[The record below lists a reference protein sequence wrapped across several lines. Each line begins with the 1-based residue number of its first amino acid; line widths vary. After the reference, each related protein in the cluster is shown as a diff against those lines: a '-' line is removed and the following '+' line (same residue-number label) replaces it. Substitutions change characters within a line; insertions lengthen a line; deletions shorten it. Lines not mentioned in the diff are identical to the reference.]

1 MVIRSKTF
9 CESYHEDIKLM
20 NTIWSK
26 VWMGLFG
33 LGMLVLPF
41 ATDTYIVYMVNLSC
55 IATVAALGLN
65 LLTGFTGQISLG
77 HAAFLAIG
85 AYTGAIL
92 GEGLG
97 MPFWITVPAAGLV
110 AAMAGVLVG
119 IPCLRLKGL
128 YLAMATMSFGVM
140 VEYILVTWKGLT
152 GGERGM
158 YMPELNI
165 FGLVLDTDEKIYYFL
180 LALTALM
187 VIAAKNIVRTRVGRA
202 FIAVRDRDIAAE
214 VMGVDLTLYKV
225 TAFALG
231 AFYAGVAGVMY
242 AYVMGHIHPEHFTLM
257 SSVEYLAMVIVGGLG
272 SVLGAIFGAV
282 YIVVMPEFIK
292 LTSQAVEKVIPAMA
306 GRYDEEWNIAA
317 FGLSIMLFLIFE
329 PEGLNG
335 IWQRIKTGFKNW
347 PFTF

>member
-1 MVIRSKTF
+1 
-9 CESYHEDIKLM
+9 
-20 NTIWSK
+20 
-26 VWMGLFG
+26 MGLFAV
-33 LGMLVLPF
+33 GMLVLPF
-41 ATDTYIVYMVNLSC
+41 ATDTYIVYLVNLSC

-110 AAMAGVLVG
+110 AALAGILVG

-140 VEYILVTWKGLT
+140 VEFILVTWKGLT

-158 YMPELNI
+158 FMPELDF
-165 FGLVLDTDEKIYYFL
+165 FGLVLDTDERIYYFL
-180 LALTALM
+180 LIVTALM
-187 VIAAKNIVRTRVGRA
+187 VIAAKNIVRTRMGRA

-214 VMGVDLTLYKV
+214 VMGVNLTLHKV
-225 TAFALG
+225 IAFALG
-231 AFYAGVAGVMY
+231 AFYAGVAGDMY
-242 AYVMGHIHPEHFTLM
+242 AYVMGHIHPEHFTLL

-272 SVLGAIFGAV
+272 SVLGSILGAV
-282 YIVVMPEFIK
+282 FIVVMPEFIK
-292 LTSQAVEKVIPAMA
+292 LAAQAAEKVIPAMA
-306 GRYDEEWNIAA
+306 GKYDEEWNIAA
-317 FGLSIMLFLIFE
+317 FGLLIMLFLIFE
-329 PEGLNG
+329 PGGLNA

-347 PFTF
+347 PFTY